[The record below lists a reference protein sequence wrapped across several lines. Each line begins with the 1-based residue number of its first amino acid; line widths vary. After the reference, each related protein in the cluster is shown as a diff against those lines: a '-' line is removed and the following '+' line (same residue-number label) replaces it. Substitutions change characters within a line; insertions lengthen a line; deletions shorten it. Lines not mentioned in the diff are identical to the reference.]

1 MKVVVAPDTF
11 TGTLSAAEAAHA
23 IALGWRSARPQD
35 ELVLVPMADGGGGT
49 IEVVAKAV
57 PGAQRHETEVLDARG
72 RPAVATWLSLPD
84 GRALIESAQACG
96 LSQLEPD
103 ERDPVTAT
111 SFGVGQ
117 LLLAARAAG
126 HSTLVIGL
134 GGSATVDGGVG
145 AARALGHRLRFLAGE
160 LDRITHRASLDAE
173 AVVAADVSSPLLGPE
188 GAALR
193 FGAQKGASDA
203 DLLLLERSL
212 ARLAGVVE
220 RDLDGGPWR
229 DLPGAGAAGG
239 LGFGLA
245 AFCGARIEPGA
256 PIVAELVGLP
266 EALDGAT
273 YVVTGEGALD
283 RQTATGKVPAH
294 VLSLARGRRLETF
307 AIAGRLEDGAGDP
320 FDAAVELGP
329 EGLRLP
335 AESLAA
341 RAAELARSILRE

>member
-1 MKVVVAPDTF
+1 MKVLVAPDTF
-11 TGTLSAAEAAHA
+11 TGTLSAAAAAHA
-23 IALGWRSARPQD
+23 IALGWRSARPLD
-35 ELVLVPMADGGGGT
+35 ELVLVPMADGGEGT
-49 IEVVAKAV
+49 IEVVAAAV
-57 PGAQRHETEVLDARG
+57 PGAPRQEIEVLDARG
-72 RPAVATWLSLPD
+72 RPTVAAWLSLPD
-84 GRALIESAQACG
+84 GRALIECASACG

-126 HSTLVIGL
+126 HGALVIGL

-145 AARALGHRLRFLAGE
+145 AARALGHRLTIHAGE
-160 LDRITHRASLDAE
+160 LDRVGREAPLDA
-173 AVVAADVSSPLLGPE
+173 AVVVAADVSSPLLGPE

-193 FGAQKGASDA
+193 FGRQKGGSEA
-203 DLLLLERSL
+203 DLSRLECSL
-212 ARLAGVVE
+212 KRLADVVE

-256 PIVAELVGLP
+256 PIVAELVGLAD
-266 EALDGAT
+266 ALDGAT
-273 YVVTGEGALD
+273 YAITGEGALD

-294 VLSLARGRRLETF
+294 VLSLARERRVKTF

-320 FDAAVELGP
+320 FDAVAELGL
-329 EGLRLP
+329 EGLRRP
-335 AESLAA
+335 AELLAA
-341 RAAELARSILRE
+341 RAAELARSVLQE